1 MPVFVHVETGD
12 VLHVCP
18 EGMSGANALLTLGF
32 AVQGDQPSPAP
43 VVVEEINQPVP
54 VPADTGRPKATA
66 SRKTWAAYAE
76 SLGVEPGT
84 LNRGDLIAAVDAL

>member
-32 AVQGDQPSPAP
+32 ATQGDQPSPAP
-43 VVVEEINQPVP
+43 IVAEETDQPETA
-54 VPADTGRPKATA
+54 PADPGRPKPTA

-76 SLGVEPGT
+76 SLGVDPAT
-84 LNRGDLIAAVDAL
+84 MTRGELIAAVDAL

>member
-32 AVQGDQPSPAP
+32 AMQGDQPSPAP
-43 VVVEEINQPVP
+43 IVAEETDQPEP
-54 VPADTGRPKATA
+54 APADTGRPKATA
-66 SRKTWAAYAE
+66 SRKAWAAYAE
-76 SLGVEPGT
+76 SLGVDPAAMT
-84 LNRGDLIAAVDAL
+84 RGELIAAVDAL

>member
-18 EGMSGANALLTLGF
+18 EGMSGANALLTLGWTMH
-32 AVQGDQPSPAP
+32 GDQPSPVP
-43 VVVEEINQPVP
+43 VVAEEINQPEP
-54 VPADTGRPKATA
+54 VPADPERPRNGA

-76 SLGVEPGT
+76 SLGVDPAT
-84 LNRGDLIAAVDAL
+84 MTRGELIAAVDAL

>member
-32 AVQGDQPSPAP
+32 AVQGDQPLPVP
-43 VVVEEINQPVP
+43 VVVEETDQPVP
-54 VPADTGRPKATA
+54 VPADPERPRNGA
-66 SRKTWAAYAE
+66 SRKAWAAYAE
-76 SLGVEPGT
+76 SLGVNPGT
-84 LNRGDLIAAVDAL
+84 LNRGELIAAVDAL